1 MQNNVVLK
9 DINADLNLTL
19 VQYSANVAG
28 STWCSCWLLC
38 SCGCCESLAT
48 NSFARYLSRWL
59 CTSFGPRVRAAS
71 CPQATR
77 QRRSLCDRDVGQL
90 RAAAVLGGIRRTFS
104 LVCSLPSPPR
114 SSRSHFASACRNSAA
129 SCARAAC
136 SRPLPERARSP
147 SSTSTTSYVSHTS
160 KSEQALLRLGDAHS
174 GVAAPPHR
182 TPRAGS
188 RPWSSTCSRRRPR
201 RACSSC
207 RPPTAAKRHQALAP
221 SHWHTSSRFTH
232 THMRACVPLRP
243 FDYRAARDATNTPT
257 SVIARHSFTLA
268 HSFIRSFAHAHTLTH
283 TPDTCL
289 PGILTTMWS
298 VGSRYP
304 VLLLAPTLRCALFF
318 SRALVRSRAVATS
331 AAAAT
336 TPGESPATPL
346 PLDEAHE
353 RDDRRPS
360 IPLVRLS
367 KALAASGVCSRRVA
381 EEAIKQGRVT
391 VDGVVVTRPTLLLD
405 PNTADIRVKGAHG
418 LREVRAGRSGARRHL
433 DRP

>member
-207 RPPTAAKRHQALAP
+207 RPPTAAKRHQAPAP

-232 THMRACVPLRP
+232 THMRACVPQRP

-257 SVIARHSFTLA
+257 SHRAPFLHTR
-268 HSFIRSFAHAHTLTH
+268 SFIHSLIRSRTHAHTY
-283 TPDTCL
+283 
-289 PGILTTMWS
+289 S
-298 VGSRYP
+298 
-304 VLLLAPTLRCALFF
+304 LLLPPRHPHDYV
-318 SRALVRSRAVATS
+318 VRWLSVSS
-331 AAAAT
+331 AAASAYAAVRVVLLA
-336 TPGESPATPL
+336 SARSISSR
-346 PLDEAHE
+346 
-353 RDDRRPS
+353 RDLGCCRHH
-360 IPLVRLS
+360 
-367 KALAASGVCSRRVA
+367 SRRVSRNA
-381 EEAIKQGRVT
+381 AASRRGARARRSPSQHPAGSSQQSAGGQRRVLAPCGRGGHQARPRDGRWRRGHAADAAARPQHSRHSSQGRPWPQRGTCWQVW
-391 VDGVVVTRPTLLLD
+391 
-405 PNTADIRVKGAHG
+405 
-418 LREVRAGRSGARRHL
+418 RSAA
-433 DRP
+433 P